1 MKLKPLLIVASL
13 CLAVGTYALF
23 LSTGDSVKVADKST
37 TIQQQ
42 NVFVEMNTEELF
54 GYADIVAVGKIKKIS
69 DPKETTVRVGDEEKF
84 MIYKD
89 YTLEVKEAYK
99 GIEPGVEVIVRV
111 PGGELGKTVFVSDAA
126 APDKVKDQVLFLKK
140 WPWDESE
147 NAFDILGGPQ
157 GVYIIEDNK
166 AKNIEKAKDLE
177 TFKSELKDLK
187 GKIGDQKILPP
198 GFEK

>member
-1 MKLKPLLIVASL
+1 MKLKHLLLVASL
-13 CLAVGTYALF
+13 CLAVGIYALF

-54 GYADIVAVGKIKKIS
+54 GYADIVAIGKIKTIS
-69 DPKETTVRVGDEEKF
+69 DPKETTVRVGEEEKP
-84 MIYKD
+84 MIYQV

-99 GIEPGVEVIVRV
+99 GIEPDAEVIIRV
-111 PGGELGKTVFVSDAA
+111 TGGEIRKTVFVSNA

-140 WPWDESE
+140 WPWDEFE

-157 GVYIIEDNK
+157 GVYII
-166 AKNIEKAKDLE
+166 
-177 TFKSELKDLK
+177 
-187 GKIGDQKILPP
+187 
-198 GFEK
+198 